1 MSKYFISVIMP
12 IYNAEKYVKKSIDS
26 LVNQTTNE
34 IEIILV
40 DDGSTDGSGSICDEY
55 AQLENVKIIHKENGG
70 TCTARNTGLT
80 YANGRY
86 ISFVDSD
93 DFMDLDAYEKII
105 CVLRKNEADILD
117 FGWRY
122 ISETGEK
129 TENLCKNEKN
139 ILFDEN
145 YIKNVILP
153 PLLNLKKD
161 EEHFIFDFSCM
172 KIFKKEIMDEQNIRF
187 DEKRRVWEDRIF
199 IVEFLKYCKSYYCM
213 DECFYNYVS
222 VPNSLSRRYNG
233 QFLEIILAN
242 YNLYVELFGEDYDFS
257 TQYVTDYWCNSIE
270 NMIIQQLKV
279 KDQHPEV
286 TKNVEKIL
294 KEQQVKTW
302 YKNRTKKAQIDNEIN
317 QYLKENE
324 YDRVVEIYEKKL
336 EVFQKQERKALRKQ
350 MLRRIVRKL
359 KIRKN

>member
-40 DDGSTDGSGSICDEY
+40 DDGSTDSSGAICDQY
-55 AQLENVKIIHKENGG
+55 DKLDNVKIIHKANGG
-70 TCTARNTGLT
+70 TCTARNTGLIH
-80 YANGRY
+80 ARGRY
-86 ISFVDSD
+86 ISFVDAD
-93 DFMDLDAYEKII
+93 DFMDSDAYEKII
-105 CVLRKNEADILD
+105 NVLRNNQADILD

-129 TENLCKNEKN
+129 TENLCGNEKN
-139 ILFDEN
+139 ILFDEK
-145 YIKNVILP
+145 YIKNIILP

-172 KIFKKEIMDEQNIRF
+172 KIFKREIIDQYNIHF

-222 VPNSLSRRYNG
+222 VPNSLSRRYND
-233 QFLEIILAN
+233 QFLEIILVN
-242 YNLYVELFGEDYDFS
+242 YNLYVELFGDDYDFS
-257 TQYVTDYWCNSIE
+257 VQYVTDYWCNSIE
-270 NMIIQQLKV
+270 NMIMQQLRV
-279 KDQHPEV
+279 KEQHPEV
-286 TKNVEKIL
+286 IQNIKKIL
-294 KEQQVKTW
+294 NEDQVNYW
-302 YKNRTKKAQIDNEIN
+302 YQNRTMTKKIN
-317 QYLKENE
+317 QELSMCMKEKD
-324 YDRVVEIYEKKL
+324 YDKIISLYEKMIEDNLKKRT
-336 EVFQKQERKALRKQ
+336 QIYRKQ
-350 MLRRIVRKL
+350 KIKNIIKRIIKF
-359 KIRKN
+359 

>member
-1 MSKYFISVIMP
+1 MNKYFISIIMP

-26 LVNQTTNE
+26 LLNQTTDE

-40 DDGSTDGSGSICDEY
+40 DDGSTDSSGSICDEY

-105 CVLRKNEADILD
+105 CILRKNEVDILD

-129 TENLCKNEKN
+129 TENLCGNEKN
-139 ILFDEN
+139 TLFDEN
-145 YIKNVILP
+145 YIKNIILP

-161 EEHFIFDFSCM
+161 QEHFIFDFSCM
-172 KIFKKEIMDEQNIRF
+172 KIFKKEIIDKHNIRF
-187 DEKRRVWEDRIF
+187 DENRRVWEDRIF
-199 IVEFLKYCKSYYCM
+199 IVEFLKYSKSYYCM

-222 VPNSLSRRYNG
+222 VPNSLSRRYNE

-242 YNLYVELFGEDYDFS
+242 YNLYVDLFGNEYDFS
-257 TQYVTDYWCNSIE
+257 VQCVTDYWCNSIE
-270 NMIIQQLKV
+270 NMIIKQLQV
-279 KDQHPEV
+279 KNEHQEVIENIKNILNEDQV
-286 TKNVEKIL
+286 NYWYQNRTMTKKINQELSMCMKEKNYDKIIFLYEKIIEDNL
-294 KEQQVKTW
+294 K
-302 YKNRTKKAQIDNEIN
+302 KKKQI
-317 QYLKENE
+317 Y
-324 YDRVVEIYEKKL
+324 
-336 EVFQKQERKALRKQ
+336 RKQ
-350 MLRRIVRKL
+350 KIKNMVKRIIKF
-359 KIRKN
+359 

>member
-1 MSKYFISVIMP
+1 MNEYFISVIMP
-12 IYNAEKYVKKSIDS
+12 VYNAEKYLKKSINS
-26 LVNQTTNE
+26 LVNQTTE
-34 IEIILV
+34 EVEIILV
-40 DDGSTDGSGSICDEY
+40 DDGSTDDSGSICDEY
-55 AQLENVKIIHKENGG
+55 AQLENVKIIHKTNGG
-70 TCTARNTGLT
+70 TCTARNIGLT
-80 YANGRY
+80 HANGRY

-105 CVLRKNEADILD
+105 CILRKNKADILD

-129 TENLCKNEKN
+129 TENLCGNEKN

-145 YIKNVILP
+145 YIKNIILP

-172 KIFKKEIMDEQNIRF
+172 KIFKKEIIDEHNIRF

-222 VPNSLSRRYNG
+222 VPNSLSRRYNE

-242 YNLYVELFGEDYDFS
+242 YNLYIDLFGNEYDFS
-257 TQYVTDYWCNSIE
+257 VQYVTDYWCNSIE
-270 NMIIQQLKV
+270 NMIIKQLEV
-279 KDQHPEV
+279 KNEHPEV
-286 TKNVEKIL
+286 IKNIKNILNEEQVNYWYRNRTMIKKINQELSMRMKEKNYDQIILLYEKII
-294 KEQQVKTW
+294 ED
-302 YKNRTKKAQIDNEIN
+302 NRKKKKQI
-317 QYLKENE
+317 Y
-324 YDRVVEIYEKKL
+324 
-336 EVFQKQERKALRKQ
+336 RKQ
-350 MLRRIVRKL
+350 KIKNIVKSII
-359 KIRKN
+359 KF